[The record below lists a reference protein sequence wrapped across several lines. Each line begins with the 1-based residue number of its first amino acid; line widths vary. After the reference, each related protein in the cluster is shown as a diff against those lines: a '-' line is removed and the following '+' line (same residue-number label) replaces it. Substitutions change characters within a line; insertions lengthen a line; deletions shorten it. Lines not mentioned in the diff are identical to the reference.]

1 MKTALSLILAALTT
15 TATAT
20 ATVPAANPIENK
32 PETRTIAGEIYS
44 VSYPTDD
51 RDYCVTTIETED
63 GNFWNIEDYVAPRRH
78 AVTVPTYLSRTMLS
92 VTKTAVSSA
101 VRQSPASDDLQQ
113 MK

>member
-63 GNFWNIEDYVAPRRH
+63 GNFWNIEDYVAPRSVKL
-78 AVTVPTYLSRTMLS
+78 AVTFGTMNTETILDDEVLQI
-92 VTKTAVSSA
+92 VTDWNAN
-101 VRQSPASDDLQQ
+101 
-113 MK
+113 

>member
-51 RDYCVTTIETED
+51 RDYAITTIETED
-63 GNFWNIEDYVAPRRH
+63 GNLWNIEDYVAPRNVKL
-78 AVTVPTYLSRTMLS
+78 AVTFDTMGTETILDDEIAQI
-92 VTKTAVSSA
+92 VTVWNA
-101 VRQSPASDDLQQ
+101 
-113 MK
+113 

>member
-63 GNFWNIEDYVAPRRH
+63 GNLWNIEDYVAPRNVKL
-78 AVTVPTYLSRTMLS
+78 AVTFDTMGTETILDDEVLQI
-92 VTKTAVSSA
+92 VTVWNA
-101 VRQSPASDDLQQ
+101 
-113 MK
+113 